1 MTDNQQDKPDLDR
14 RRFIHGAGA
23 GALALG
29 SAGIVSSNAMAG
41 QDASACKTPGCDY
54 DVVVIGGFA
63 GVSAARDCREM
74 AFAPCCWRR
83 VTGWAA
89 EHSALSLPATR

>member
-54 DVVVIGGFA
+54 DVVVIGDSP
-63 GVSAARDCREM
+63 VSALPGTAAKM

>member
-54 DVVVIGGFA
+54 DVVVIGGIRRCQRCQGLPRKWLSHPVA
-63 GVSAARDCREM
+63 GGA
-74 AFAPCCWRR
+74 
-83 VTGWAA
+83 
-89 EHSALSLPATR
+89 